1 MYNHILV
8 AVDGSDT
15 SNLALREAIKLAKD
29 QQASLRLVHVVDET
43 PAYMAIDN
51 STIQDP
57 ELISEVKKALHAAG
71 QNVLA
76 TSAAVVREAGIEA
89 DTVIKVVETLGP
101 HIYDAIE
108 EEAMRWPAD
117 VIVIGTH
124 GRRGFRRLLLGSV
137 AEGVARIAT
146 KPVLLVRGA

>member
-8 AVDGSDT
+8 PVDGSDT
-15 SNLALREAIKLAKD
+15 SNLALREATKLAKD
-29 QQASLRLVHVVDET
+29 QRASLRLVHVVDES

-57 ELISEVKKALHAAG
+57 GLVAEVKKALHAAG
-71 QNVLA
+71 QDVLA
-76 TSAAVVREAGIEA
+76 TSAALVREEGIEA
-89 DTVIKVVETLGP
+89 DTVIKVIEALGP
-101 HIYDAIE
+101 RIYDGIE

-117 VIVIGTH
+117 LIVIGTH